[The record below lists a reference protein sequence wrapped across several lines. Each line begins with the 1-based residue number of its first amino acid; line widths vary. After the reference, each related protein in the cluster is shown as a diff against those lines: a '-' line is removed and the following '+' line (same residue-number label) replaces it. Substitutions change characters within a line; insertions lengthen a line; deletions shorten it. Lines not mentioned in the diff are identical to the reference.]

1 MKLHRLLP
9 ALLLSAFTIPVCGQA
24 RPLSEVD
31 SLLNAASKALD
42 HRQQLAPDIHCE
54 DATQTQFRDAC
65 KIDVLAMGE
74 RVQEA
79 KRREDC
85 AASSANRSPGRR
97 FVRCLPG
104 VFEEFWKLL
113 KI

>member
-42 HRQQLAPDIHCE
+42 HWQQLAPDIHCE

-65 KIDVLAMGE
+65 KIDVLAM
-74 RVQEA
+74 
-79 KRREDC
+79 
-85 AASSANRSPGRR
+85 
-97 FVRCLPG
+97 
-104 VFEEFWKLL
+104 
-113 KI
+113 